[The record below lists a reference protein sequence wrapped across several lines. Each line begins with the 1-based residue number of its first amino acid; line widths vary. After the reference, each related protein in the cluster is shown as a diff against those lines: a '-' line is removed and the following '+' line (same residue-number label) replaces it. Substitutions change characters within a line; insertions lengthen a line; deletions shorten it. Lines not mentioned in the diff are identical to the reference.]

1 MKRFNKTLI
10 IIISAVLLSCAGC
23 TGGHAG
29 DANGKATSPAGPA
42 TGEPAND
49 PSGPVPAF
57 SQPGGIYDIAGGAV
71 QVALM
76 LPDDA
81 PAGAYITYTENGDEP
96 RKDSQKYSG
105 ELTITATTVLRAAVF
120 DAGGAQLGPI
130 ATNTYIVNEAGTLR
144 VVALAVDTDDLYSA
158 KTGIFANRS
167 GTGAEWER
175 PVSVEIYEPD
185 GTGLVHQDAGIRLAG
200 SGSRSF
206 DPASLRLIARKTDK
220 FDASGIKYGG
230 SGKFRADL
238 FGTGFAEYDR
248 FLLRNG
254 GNDSPYQARTNFLR
268 MNLLRD
274 CVANEYCA
282 GLAER
287 LGISVFAQRCVPVSV
302 YLNGEYY
309 GMAIMK
315 EDFDER
321 LLAEQYGLVKDNIT
335 VIKGK
340 KLYYQLESGAESEL
354 ESWLALCEYAIDH
367 ALDDGNSYT
376 QAYAYVSEQ
385 IDLDNAA
392 AYLAAM
398 LYLCNTDWPQ
408 NNAMAWRYTGAASTA
423 PYSDGKWRFVIRDMD
438 LCFALHDEPSR
449 VSKTTYSMADTDTF
463 YRLLVFY
470 RDGNG
475 YSFDQSLGLY
485 GDDMKLQ
492 GLFDFLLRSPD
503 FRTRFRAVCDVLSSD
518 AEAGYMIDLVN
529 SFKALTQ
536 DEMRRHIDVWKSRG
550 KIFNSYSFS
559 RWEKSFDGMLE
570 FISDRPRYFNIY
582 LNDALKYYE

>member
-71 QVALM
+71 QVALT

-96 RKDSQKYSG
+96 CKDSQKYSG
-105 ELTITATTVLRAAVF
+105 EMTITATTVLRAAVF

-230 SGKFRADL
+230 RGKFRADL
-238 FGTGFAEYDR
+238 FDTGFAEYDR

-282 GLAER
+282 GLAGR
-287 LGISVFAQRCVPVSV
+287 LGISVFAQRCIPVSV

-367 ALDDGNSYT
+367 ALDDGNGYA
-376 QAYAYVSEQ
+376 QAYAYVAER

-518 AEAGYMIDLVN
+518 AEAGYMTDLVN